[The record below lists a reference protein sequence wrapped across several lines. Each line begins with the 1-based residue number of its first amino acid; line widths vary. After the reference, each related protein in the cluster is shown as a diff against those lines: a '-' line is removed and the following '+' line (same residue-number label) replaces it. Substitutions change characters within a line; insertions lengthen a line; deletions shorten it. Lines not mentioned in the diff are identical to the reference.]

1 MTVSAVE
8 MSAVDTP
15 NRTGWAMRFH
25 IQRSDKGLQIPNRYP
40 SVTDIFQ
47 VRVVQG
53 RTEAVYADV
62 LAGDSLLQNR
72 LNILRLAVRSDTAW
86 YR

>member
-1 MTVSAVE
+1 MCSDVDRYPTVRRRRLLVPLLNNAQGVDEVE

-40 SVTDIFQ
+40 SVTDI
-47 VRVVQG
+47 V
-53 RTEAVYADV
+53 
-62 LAGDSLLQNR
+62 
-72 LNILRLAVRSDTAW
+72 
-86 YR
+86 

>member
-1 MTVSAVE
+1 
-8 MSAVDTP
+8 
-15 NRTGWAMRFH
+15 
-25 IQRSDKGLQIPNRYP
+25 
-40 SVTDIFQ
+40 VTDIFQ